1 MEIFVFARFHA
12 RAGQDEALA
21 VLMREQLQPVR
32 AEPGCL
38 RIDAFRS
45 TRDPGL
51 FFFHSRWVDEAAFDT
66 HADLP
71 HTVRFLKE
79 VQQLID
85 HPLDIARVRQLESWA
100 S

>member
-45 TRDPGL
+45 TRDPSL
-51 FFFHSRWVDEAAFDT
+51 FFFHVGSMKPLSTRTPTSHIRCGSSSRC
-66 HADLP
+66 
-71 HTVRFLKE
+71 R
-79 VQQLID
+79 
-85 HPLDIARVRQLESWA
+85 S
-100 S
+100 